1 MIDRYDFYERY
12 GVRPKVI
19 YNLDIGQIYE
29 NDKKKLRLEVKDH
42 LKNED
47 TGFYDTITFFDGKDI
62 LVVDLAAHWE
72 RHPEDGKEYCH
83 EGVVSLV
90 QAVYA
95 RAEEDYEGFYLN
107 GDEEIDIKP
116 MPGESLKEFQQRRY
130 KLYKEAVDECEEFL
144 GKLFVKYSKV
154 KALWSKTHDP
164 NVMALKINESP
175 ERIAC
180 IIDRLGLN
188 RSDSPTEDECDN
200 RTVKLSSDFDRAFLT
215 RI

>member
-29 NDKKKLRLEVKDH
+29 NKKKKLRLEVKDH

-47 TGFYDTITFFDGKDI
+47 TGLYDPITFFDGKDI

-72 RHPEDGKEYCH
+72 RHPEDGKKYCH

-130 KLYKEAVDECEEFL
+130 KLYKEAVTECEEFL

-154 KALWSKTHDP
+154 KALWKESHDP
-164 NVMALKINESP
+164 TF
-175 ERIAC
+175 IAEKMNDTPYHVAA

-188 RSDSPTEDECDN
+188 RPDLPKEDDCDY
-200 RTVKLSSDFDRAFLT
+200 RTVKISYEKW
-215 RI
+215 

>member
-29 NDKKKLRLEVKDH
+29 NEKKKLRLEVKDH
-42 LKNED
+42 LKNEE

-72 RHPEDGKEYCH
+72 RHPEDSKKYCH

-116 MPGESLKEFQQRRY
+116 MPGESLKEFHMRRY
-130 KLYKEAVDECEEFL
+130 ELYKDAVAECEMLL
-144 GKLFVKYSKV
+144 GKLYIKYAKV
-154 KALWSKTHDP
+154 KALWKESHDP
-164 NVMALKINESP
+164 TF
-175 ERIAC
+175 IAEKVNDTPYHVAT

-188 RSDSPTEDECDN
+188 RSDLPKEDDCDY
-200 RTVKLSSDFDRAFLT
+200 RTVKISYEKW
-215 RI
+215 